1 MERKRHNTASIMG
14 FERLRENID
23 GPGLRT
29 LVLFAGCPLHCE
41 YCLNKMLLKSGIQKD
56 FTPEELYDILM
67 IDSSYF
73 KVSGGGITFGGGEP
87 AMQSRFIKAFDELCR
102 EIDEAMDIRLE
113 TSLNVPLEHIQL
125 LAPFISKFYVDIKDM
140 NPEIYCDYTHEYNHF
155 VYTNLEWLSKN
166 GYASKVLAR
175 VPLIPEFN
183 TAGNQAESVRVLHE
197 MGFETET
204 FEYIK
209 THEPFQEIVTMG
221 IPELPDDLMG
231 DLKPNDND
239 MLEDN
244 ERKD

>member
-14 FERLRENID
+14 FERLRENTD

-87 AMQSRFIKAFDELCR
+87 AMQSRFIKAFDVFCR

-183 TAGNQAESVRVLHE
+183 TAGNQAESLRVLHE

-239 MLEDN
+239 MLEDD
-244 ERKD
+244 ERKV